1 MRDALSVRG
10 GSQWNGEAGTAPG
23 VRDRATALDWWFG
36 RRFQRFI
43 APAGVRVELWDGSS
57 KWMSDQPPIGD
68 LVVRDRGALLK
79 LLLHPA
85 LQFGELYS
93 EGRVAI
99 RGPLEGVMEAAN
111 RLTDT
116 DRLTLREWLAL
127 KFPQVNS
134 IGRARQNIHHHYD
147 LGNDFYR
154 LWLDRQLIY
163 TCALFPSADAT
174 LEEAQTAKLD
184 LVCRKLQ
191 LRPDETVIEAGCGWG
206 ALALHMARVY
216 GVRVKAFNISREQ
229 IRYARERA
237 EREALADRVEFIED
251 DYRTVR
257 GRFDVFVSVGMLE
270 HVGLKHY
277 ESLAAVIR
285 QVLDPSSG
293 RGLLHFI
300 GRDRP
305 RPLNAWIE
313 RRIFPG
319 GYPPTVAEVLHHVLE
334 PARQSMHHVEN
345 LRLHYARTL
354 AHWRARFDAAEAEV
368 RGRFGD
374 AFFRAWD
381 LYLAASE
388 GAFAA
393 GTLQL
398 FQIVFAPSGCAPLF
412 AAQPFPERRR

>member
-23 VRDRATALDWWFG
+23 VRDRVTALDWWFG
-36 RRFQRFI
+36 RRFQQFV

-68 LVVRDRGALLK
+68 LVVRDRGALVK

-99 RGPLEGVMEAAN
+99 RGALEGVMEAAN
-111 RLTDT
+111 RLTET

-154 LWLDRQLIY
+154 LWLDRQMVY

-191 LRPDETVIEAGCGWG
+191 LRPGETVIEAGCGWG

-237 EREALADRVEFIED
+237 EREALAHHVEFIED

-354 AHWRARFDAAEAEV
+354 AHWRARFDAAEADV

-412 AAQPFPERRR
+412 ASQPFPERHR